1 MNKEVLKMFDTMAER
16 LRWLRKFRCHKTQL
30 EIGKKVGVGKATI
43 QKYECGVITNI
54 PPDKIELLAEALET
68 TPGFIMGWEKD
79 PDSERLDFRFGNVL
93 RKERERL
100 GMSAEE
106 FARKIGLSESEL
118 LKYESGDAIPSANVA
133 YPIAIQLGI
142 SPEEYD
148 PLYNSGQQAEAEEE
162 TFIDLYRQ
170 LSPHQ
175 KERTRSYMQGM
186 IDSAEDTQ

>member
-1 MNKEVLKMFDTMAER
+1 MLDTTAER

-79 PDSERLDFRFGNVL
+79 PDRERLDFRFGKAL

-100 GMSAEE
+100 GMNAED
-106 FARKIGLSESEL
+106 FAKQIGLSESEL

-148 PLYNSGQQAEAEEE
+148 PLYNSGQQTEEE
-162 TFIDLYRQ
+162 LDAEFMQIAKR
-170 LSPHQ
+170 LSPAQ
-175 KERTRSYMQGM
+175 VEQAKSYMRGM
-186 IDSAEDTQ
+186 LDNPADKK

>member
-1 MNKEVLKMFDTMAER
+1 MFDTTAER

-54 PPDKIELLAEALET
+54 PPDKVELLAEALET

-79 PDSERLDFRFGNVL
+79 PDRERLDSRFGNAL

-100 GMSAEE
+100 GMNAEE
-106 FARKIGLSESEL
+106 FAKQIGLSESEL

-142 SPEEYD
+142 SPDEYD
-148 PLYNSGQQAEAEEE
+148 PLYNSGQQTEAEEE
-162 TFIDLYRQ
+162 KTFIDLYRQ

>member
-1 MNKEVLKMFDTMAER
+1 MFGTTAER
-16 LRWLRKFRCHKTQL
+16 LRWLRKRCHKTQM

-43 QKYECGVITNI
+43 QKYEYGVITNI

-79 PDSERLDFRFGNVL
+79 PDRERLDFRFGKAL

-100 GMSAEE
+100 EMSTDK
-106 FARKIGLSESEL
+106 FAKQIGLSESEL

-148 PLYNSGQQAEAEEE
+148 PIYNSGQQTEEE
-162 TFIDLYRQ
+162 LDAEFIQIAKR
-170 LSPHQ
+170 LSPAQ
-175 KERTRSYMQGM
+175 VERTKAYMQGM
-186 IDSAEDTQ
+186 LDSPSNKK